1 MSIKSFYDYNQKVT
15 EAGQSST
22 VYYRKLAN
30 TLSAVPLGNWVDA
43 SMFLGHPASNYYAS
57 TPLVASL
64 LDPIK
69 GMYSGPV
76 PSGTDTKTISYWSLC
91 STIGGTVSAMLL
103 DYLLYYPFI
112 EGDESSAQVLD
123 NTVQL
128 PSRGSNGD
136 GVQMFLVAQ
145 GSYLGGG
152 TCTIKYT
159 NSAGQSKTTVT
170 SINTAGSVSVLANSS
185 LAGLTN
191 TFIPLTMGDRGV
203 RSVQSV
209 QFLTAVGGVFALV
222 LVKPLMTVV
231 TFDITSAVDK
241 TLLTSSFAMPVVYS
255 DSFIGFIA
263 NSSGTNINTVAYF
276 GALKTIWG

>member
-1 MSIKSFYDYNQKVT
+1 MAIKSFYEYNQKVAK
-15 EAGQSST
+15 AGQSST

-30 TLSAVPLGNWVDA
+30 TVSSVPAGNWVDA

-57 TPLVASL
+57 TPLAASL
-64 LDPIK
+64 LDPVK
-69 GMYSGPV
+69 GMYLGPV
-76 PSGTDTKTISYWSLC
+76 PSGTDVKTISYWSFCTNL
-91 STIGGTVSAMLL
+91 TGTASSMLL
-103 DYLLYYPFI
+103 DYMLYYPFI
-112 EGDESSAQVLD
+112 EGDEPSVQVFD

-152 TCTIKYT
+152 NCTISYT
-159 NSAGQSKTTVT
+159 NSVGQSKTTVT

-209 QFLTAVGGVFALV
+209 QFSTAVGGVFALV
-222 LVKPLMTVV
+222 LVKPLMSIV
-231 TFDITSAVDK
+231 TFDNTSAVEK
-241 TLLTSSFAMPVVYS
+241 PLLTSSFSMPVVYS
-255 DSFIGFIA
+255 DSFIGFIS
-263 NSSGTNINTVAYF
+263 NSSGAIVSTVSYF
-276 GALKTIWG
+276 GSLQTIWG